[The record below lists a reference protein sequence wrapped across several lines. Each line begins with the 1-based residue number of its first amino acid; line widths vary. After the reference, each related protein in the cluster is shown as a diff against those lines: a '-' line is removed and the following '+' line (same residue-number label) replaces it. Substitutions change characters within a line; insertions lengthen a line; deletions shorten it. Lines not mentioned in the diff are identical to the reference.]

1 MNTIICLRMTYLALV
16 VMVSIVGLRGG
27 VDALTCYDCIQG
39 IDANCGDTI
48 KRPSNTNTCTGMY
61 KTCQKTTGTANGMIN
76 SI

>member
-48 KRPSNTNTCTGMY
+48 KGSNNTKSCTGP
-61 KTCQKTTGTANGMIN
+61 TCQKTTGTANGMIN